1 MSVTLTLRPVRSKT
15 RAGPEWKAA
24 KSPGPIKRIVLR
36 QGPIRPAMNRQR
48 KNAPALTGTSGD
60 NGAALLCMRPVGLEM
75 IKQAKPDEK
84 QPFVSHLQE
93 LRQRIVVCLATVGI
107 AFLVTY
113 YFRERVNVFLL
124 LPFTKVMPAGSSFI
138 FTGVTEAFITYFKI
152 WIITAAALS
161 SPVIMYQ
168 VWMFVSP
175 GLYEKEKRYV
185 YPLIIWGS
193 LFFAGGVLFCYHV
206 VMPNLYRFFVGFGS
220 DLIVPMP
227 DLKEYVS
234 LTLKLLVVFGCIFEV
249 PLVAYF
255 FARAGIVRH
264 QFLAT
269 KRRYAILAAFIISA
283 VITPPDIISQMLL
296 ALPLWGLYEL
306 SLIIARFFGKKEPI
320 DEGA

>member
-1 MSVTLTLRPVRSKT
+1 MPAISPPGMNIQIRTGISGDS
-15 RAGPEWKAA
+15 RAG
-24 KSPGPIKRIVLR
+24 
-36 QGPIRPAMNRQR
+36 RPCV
-48 KNAPALTGTSGD
+48 G
-60 NGAALLCMRPVGLEM
+60 PVGFGM

-93 LRQRIVVCLATVGI
+93 LRQRIIICLVAVGL
-107 AFLVTY
+107 AFLLTY

-124 LPFTKVMPAGSSFI
+124 LPFKKVMPAGSSFI

-152 WIITAAALS
+152 WIITAAAVS
-161 SPVIMYQ
+161 SPVIIYQ

-185 YPLIIWGS
+185 YPLIVWGS
-193 LFFAGGVLFCYHV
+193 LFFAVGVLFCYYV

-220 DLIVPMP
+220 DLVVPMP

-234 LTLKLLVVFGCIFEV
+234 LTLKLLVVFGFIFEI

-255 FARAGIVRH
+255 FARAGIVRY
-264 QFLAT
+264 QFLVK
-269 KRRYAILAAFIISA
+269 KRRYAILAAFIVSA
-283 VITPPDIISQMLL
+283 VITPPDVVSQILL

-306 SLIIARFFGKKEPI
+306 SVIIARFFGKKEPT
-320 DEGA
+320 DEGP